1 MENSRFNIIGIGEIL
16 WDIYENEKYLG
27 GAPTNFAYHCQ
38 QLGDRGIVVSRVGDD
53 ELGRS
58 IIDSLCHKGLETG
71 YIQLDC
77 NQKTG
82 TVRVTID
89 AAGKPQFQCSTDV
102 AFDYLEFD
110 DQLHSLAQQADAV
123 LFGTLAQRNNTAR
136 ASIYNFLAA
145 ASHAFKIFDIN
156 LRGWDQATERIV
168 EDSLTLADAI
178 KLNDDEL
185 HILKRAWQPKLDEP
199 EFLQFLLDKFDL
211 QLAALTLGPHG
222 CVLATKHEVIRSG
235 GLTIEAKDTTG
246 SGDAFAAALTC
257 QYLKKKSLNEIAA
270 ASNLLGAFVALFSGA
285 TPHYTLD
292 DLKKFQQDFVS
303 AFP

>member
-38 QLGDRGIVVSRVGDD
+38 QLSDRGIVVSRVADD

-58 IIDSLCHKGLETG
+58 IIDSLCQKGLETG

-89 AAGKPQFQCSTDV
+89 AAGKPRFQCRTDV

-123 LFGTLAQRNNTAR
+123 LFGTLAQRNNIAR
-136 ASIYNFLAA
+136 ASINNFLAA

-156 LRGWDQATERIV
+156 LRGWDRATERII

-185 HILKRAWQPKLDEP
+185 HILNRAWQPKLDEP

-235 GLTIEAKDTTG
+235 GLTIEVKDTTG
-246 SGDAFAAALTC
+246 CGDAFAAALTC
-257 QYLKKKSLNEIAA
+257 GYLRRKSLNDVAA